1 MTISALV
8 DTNIL
13 IDVLGPA
20 SSFRDWSVKA
30 LEVCFNQGS
39 LVINPVVWSELA
51 ASPLSETQ
59 LVTALAWLA
68 LKREAVPFE
77 AAFAAGK
84 AHRRYRLSGG
94 QRERTLPDFF
104 IGAHAEFGKH
114 RLLTRDAA
122 RYSSYFPGVDLI
134 APETHP

>member
-1 MTISALV
+1 VTTSLV

-20 SSFRDWSVKA
+20 TEHRAWSVSA
-30 LEVCFNQGS
+30 LEGCLNEGGIV
-39 LVINPVVWSELA
+39 VNPIVWAELA

-59 LVTALAWLA
+59 LVAAFSWLP
-68 LKREAVPFE
+68 LKRESVPFE

-84 AHRRYRLSGG
+84 AHRQYRLAGG
-94 QRERTLPDFF
+94 LRERTLPDFL
-104 IGAHAEFGKH
+104 IGAHAVHARH

-122 RYSSYFPGVDLI
+122 RYQSYFPSLVLI
-134 APETHP
+134 TPETHP